1 MRKTTKP
8 IEIRKVARVRDKA
21 TGDYFEVIE
30 FPVSNTERSR
40 IELPPSVVVDTSAF
54 ERRLR
59 DAGALLPK
67 ANTRDFL
74 RAVAHRK
81 APLELIYEAQT
92 GWTEDRKLF
101 VLNVGIIGKSKQR
114 ILGVNQARAAEDA
127 SGRLSVAGDWK
138 RWRSTVGKAAG
149 LSSILTCSVCTAFA
163 APLLALAGCQS
174 FMICIVGPSR
184 SGKSIATLAAGS
196 VIGIGKA
203 SDLVTWNITDARLE
217 QRLSGFNDCLF
228 PIDDLMAL
236 RAQNDRDRYLRIQGI
251 AYKLAQGWATARHD
265 SFTQGRGGNHAGWR
279 TIALTSNEVSI
290 RDLARKVGLERQRG
304 EAVRLIDLP
313 AFDEGQDH
321 VFDRMPRKLSTNA
334 MVEWKRQ
341 KFSEIAEACEKNHGA
356 AYRRYI
362 SSLIAMGPKLAP
374 FVQNRISYFI
384 RHVRDGQDTD
394 LSRDVAKRFAVLY
407 AGGML
412 ASRVGLVGWDNK
424 ELLAAINKCYVKARA
439 MLPDDGQLLRAGLE
453 VLKQK
458 LTALPVL
465 TSRSAGQFDKKRCD
479 ALDGFKGSGSGPV
492 SYIVKRHAF
501 DGLFVSKDQQKLVE
515 DWLLNNDQLTK
526 ALPKRSGSNAAVPK
540 EQHIWPDGERRR
552 SLEILQLGKLSLY
565 PRFQQV
571 SCKTGS

>member
-1 MRKTTKP
+1 MRMSKKP
-8 IEIRKVARVRDKA
+8 IQTRKVARVRDKA
-21 TGDYFEVIE
+21 TGNYFEIIE
-30 FPVSNTERSR
+30 FPVSSTERAH
-40 IELPPSVVVDTSAF
+40 IELPPSVVVDASAF

-59 DAGALLPK
+59 DAGAILPK
-67 ANTRDFL
+67 ANTKDFL
-74 RAVAHRK
+74 RAVALRK
-81 APLELIYEAQT
+81 APLELIYESQT

-101 VLNVGIIGKSKQR
+101 VLNDGVIGKSKQR
-114 ILGVNQARAAEDA
+114 ILGVNQARAADDA

-149 LSSILTCSVCTAFA
+149 LSSILMCSVSTAFA
-163 APLLALAGCQS
+163 APLLSLAGCQS

-217 QRLSGFNDCLF
+217 QRLSGFNDCVF

-265 SFTQGRGGNHAGWR
+265 SFTQGRSGHHAGWR

-304 EAVRLIDLP
+304 EATRLIDLP

-321 VFDRMPRKLSTNA
+321 MFDRMPRRLSPAA
-334 MVEWKRQ
+334 MVDWKRQ

-356 AYRRYI
+356 AYRRYVTSI
-362 SSLIAMGPKLAP
+362 IAMGSKLAP
-374 FVQNRISYFI
+374 FVQSRITHFI
-384 RHVRDGQDTD
+384 RHVRDEQDTD

-412 ASRVGLVGWDNK
+412 ARRAGLVGWDSK
-424 ELLAAINKCYVKARA
+424 DLLAAIRKSYIKARA
-439 MLPDDGQLLRAGLE
+439 MLPDDRALLRAGLE
-453 VLKQK
+453 TLAHK
-458 LTALPVL
+458 LATLPVL
-465 TSRSAGQFDKKRCD
+465 SSRNVDQFDKKRCD
-479 ALDGFKGSGSGPV
+479 ALDGYKKLNSGHATHL
-492 SYIVKRHAF
+492 IRRHVF
-501 DGLFVSKDQQKLVE
+501 DGLFVSRHQQKLVE
-515 DWLLNNDQLTK
+515 NWLMNNSQLTR
-526 ALPKRSGSNAAVPK
+526 ALPKGARTSLAAPK
-540 EQHIWPDGERRR
+540 EQHIWPDRERRR
-552 SLEILQLGKLSLY
+552 SVEILQLGNKFLQSLTV
-565 PRFQQV
+565 RR
-571 SCKTGS
+571 S